1 MNSLDT
7 ILDMAA
13 NRLPSVGIDCL
24 LIGGFA
30 VNYYGYTRNTLD
42 VDFMIFGDQVDQVKQ
57 TMLLAGFTNISTREN
72 VVFFNAP
79 GAPLRVDFLRTDS
92 HTMKTLLLNAVQ
104 ITLRGYAIKVPSL
117 KDLIAMKI
125 FSLSSNQAQRTG
137 KDLPDIA
144 YLITIHDLNL
154 ESDVRPLCDK
164 FGSSQT
170 YDLIRIQVEALRTP

>member
-1 MNSLDT
+1 MKSLDT

-13 NRLPSVGIDCL
+13 NQLPAAGIDCL

-42 VDFMIFGDQVDQVKQ
+42 VDFMIHRDQVDQVKR
-57 TMLLAGFTNISTREN
+57 MMMLAGFTNISTREN

-79 GAPLRVDFLRTDS
+79 GAPLRVDFLRTDN
-92 HTMKTLLLNAVQ
+92 HTMKALLINAVQ
-104 ITLRGYAIKVPSL
+104 ITLHGFAVKVPAL

-125 FSLSSNQAQRTG
+125 FSLSSNQAQRAG

-144 YLITIHDLNL
+144 YLITIHDLSL

-170 YDLIRIQVEALRTP
+170 YELIRRQVEALLTP